1 MGDIYVHEK
10 MKQCCAATLGK
21 LDKVRTSGHVAS
33 GDASNSAPG
42 SKGGGLQKELSPLT
56 IPKAMAA
63 AQKLHDTGSPLL
75 KVEGPAKAVWTGIV
89 NKHRARHEGAG
100 ETMEAL
106 FWQVLAEPLPVLDL
120 SVHPDMV
127 AAFDEMAGGKKS
139 FSAFANGG
147 EKEKKFLDKLKDAS
161 GGKLDFKDGQL
172 LYELGGSGKGPSVWI
187 GIGKM
192 KLKGSDKA
200 AGGEKTGEGWKGGG
214 GGKAGGVIFKLLF

>member
-1 MGDIYVHEK
+1 MGDVYVHEK

-21 LDKVRTSGHVAS
+21 LDKVRASGHVAS
-33 GDASNSAPG
+33 GGASNSAPG
-42 SKGGGLQKELSPLT
+42 SKGGGLQKDLSPLT
-56 IPKAMAA
+56 IPKATAA

-75 KVEGPAKAVWTGIV
+75 KVDGSAKAVWTGIV

-147 EKEKKFLDKLKDAS
+147 DKEKNFLDKLKEKS
-161 GGKLDFKDGQL
+161 GGKLDSKDKQL
-172 LYELGGSGKGPSVWI
+172 LYKLGGSEKGQATWL
-187 GIGKM
+187 GIGKLNI
-192 KLKGSDKA
+192 K
-200 AGGEKTGEGWKGGG
+200 G
-214 GGKAGGVIFKLLF
+214 GGKAGGVIFKLLFP